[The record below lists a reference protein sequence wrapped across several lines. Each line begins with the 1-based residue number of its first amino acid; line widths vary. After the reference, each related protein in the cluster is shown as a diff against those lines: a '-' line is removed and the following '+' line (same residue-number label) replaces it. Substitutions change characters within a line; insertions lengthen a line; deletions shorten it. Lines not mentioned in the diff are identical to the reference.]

1 MVYLCNQ
8 CLHVAI
14 ILEDTENIE
23 MKDKV
28 AMYSYLLIDFTFVIY
43 CILNLYFT
51 SYLFAS
57 YLVIFCFILNREVA
71 SALFFMQL
79 SCTVK

>member
-1 MVYLCNQ
+1 MLNGVSVQSMLTC
-8 CLHVAI
+8 I

-28 AMYSYLLIDFTFVIY
+28 AIYSYLLIDFTFVIY

-51 SYLFAS
+51 SYLF
-57 YLVIFCFILNREVA
+57 VA
-71 SALFFMQL
+71 L
-79 SCTVK
+79 